1 MKKIWLFILGLFT
14 LFFAGNSALANE
26 YEYKNLNI
34 SANILSDWTVEVTEK
49 FTTDFHVNKHWI
61 IRSIPLNYSVD
72 WNVFHIDISD
82 VNVEWKTFI
91 TERTDEEV
99 AIKIWDSDKTV
110 DGEQIYPISYTT
122 YWLIKNFSGKGY
134 SELYWNLVGYDF
146 DTNIN
151 KVRAVIYLPQD
162 YTGFSSDDFL
172 ITTDWKATSVQEF
185 QWRVDRSHWDR
196 IIITYDKWLAAY
208 QWITLA
214 IKFPNGYFDFDNNK
228 QKSLI
233 WRAKMDYSDLENIS
247 PDTVSNITDEDVETV
262 ETDSKQPSPEPEA
275 IVENIVESEST
286 ELEPLP
292 DSALIPID
300 QKPETEQKFYGVTS
314 NNYVSSWPKTKP
326 QWNYEYEY
334 TNLDIRAD
342 ILVDGTMNVNED
354 FTADF
359 HVSKHGIIRSIPLN
373 YNVSGY
379 PFHIEVSNIN
389 VAWKRFSTSRTN
401 WEIEI
406 KIWDPD
412 RTVSGIQ
419 TYPISY
425 STYGLIRNYA
435 WEGYAELYWNLVW
448 FNFDTS
454 IDNVKAEIYLPKTY
468 TGLSPED
475 FLISVDW
482 RTTSINDFQWLVDW
496 RWWNKIT
503 ITYDRWLSSYHGITL
518 AVKFPA
524 DYFEFDHSRQA
535 KLTGNAKKSLSQ
547 IFEWFL
553 SFLIPIWIIALAII
567 LRVKN
572 IGKSLGIFKGEAGLI
587 DRKSGKLTWDFAKQF
602 PVIVQY
608 EPPKWVNS
616 AEAGLLLHRGA
627 KPKDILSLIYKRAV
641 EWLIKLSF
649 EEDDWSF
656 FKKASKNVIITKI
669 RDINPEAPAYEKDF
683 FKAIVRGEKSRLS
696 GDTNLYN
703 KLGLST
709 LESYWRKSW
718 WFTGGKSQGWLLT
731 VWFIVLF
738 LLMNFLW
745 NYPLIGVLAFFGFFA
760 LAIYSAAASKLKET
774 EEWARL
780 ISHVLWY
787 REFLAACDENKLR
800 LFLQQDPLYFDK
812 ILPYAVAFGLDTE
825 LIKKIEPLLKEMNI
839 RSSWYDWDVHD
850 IYYINNTISSS
861 AINSIPPKASY
872 SSSSWFS
879 GWSSFGW
886 WFSLWWGGGWWGGRS
901 W

>member
-1 MKKIWLFILGLFT
+1 MKKFWLFT
-14 LFFAGNSALANE
+14 LWLCALFYVWNFSYANE
-26 YEYKNLNI
+26 YEYSNLNI
-34 SANILSDWTVEVTEK
+34 SADVMVDWTVNVKENYK
-49 FTTDFHVNKHWI
+49 ANFFVNKHGI
-61 IRSIPLNYSVD
+61 IRTIPLNYSV
-72 WNVFHIDISD
+72 WGTIYHIDISNID
-82 VNVEWKTFI
+82 VKWKTFI
-91 TERTDEEV
+91 INHYDKERE
-99 AIKIWDSDKTV
+99 IKIWDADKTIIW
-110 DGEQIYPISYTT
+110 EQTYPISYTV
-122 YWLIKNFSGKGY
+122 YGLIKNFSWMWY
-134 SELYWNLVGYDF
+134 AELYWNIVWSEF

-151 KVRAVIYLPQD
+151 KVKAVIYLPKV
-162 YTGFSSDDFL
+162 YTGFSSNDFL
-172 ITTDWKATSVQEF
+172 ITDWTTKTVEEF
-185 QWRVDRSHWDR
+185 QWKIDRSHWDR
-196 IIITYDKWLAAY
+196 IIITYDKSLSAY
-208 QWITLA
+208 HGITVA
-214 IKFPNGYFDFDNNK
+214 IRFPNNYFEFDHEK
-228 QKSLI
+228 QKWLLGM
-233 WRAKMDYSDLENIS
+233 AKYDNSGLEY
-247 PDTVSNITDEDVETV
+247 TGSNIT
-262 ETDSKQPSPEPEA
+262 SKTTKESLERYSEQLAPEPE
-275 IVENIVESEST
+275 NTGRDIVESDY
-286 ELEPLP
+286 PLP
-292 DSALIPID
+292 EVIIWDLNKK
-300 QKPETEQKFYGVTS
+300 QETEQKFYGVTS

-342 ILVDGTMNVNED
+342 ILSDGTMNVNED

-389 VAWKRFSTSRTN
+389 VTWKKFTTN
-401 WEIEI
+401 RAKWEIEI
-406 KIWDPD
+406 KIWDAD
-412 RTVSGIQ
+412 RTVRWVQ

-425 STYGLIRNYA
+425 STYGLIRNFS

-448 FNFDTS
+448 FDFDTS
-454 IDNVKAEIYLPKTY
+454 IDNVKAEIYLPKPY
-468 TGLSPED
+468 PELSPDD
-475 FLISVDW
+475 FLITVDW
-482 RTTSINDFQWLVDW
+482 KTSSINDFQWLVDW
-496 RWWNKIT
+496 KWWNKIT
-503 ITYDRWLSSYHGITL
+503 ITYDRGLSSYHGITL
-518 AVKFPA
+518 SVKFPP

-535 KLTGNAKKSLSQ
+535 KLTGNAKQSLSQ
-547 IFEWFL
+547 IFESFL
-553 SFLIPIWIIALAII
+553 SFLIPIWIVVLIII

-572 IGKSLGIFKGEAGLI
+572 IGKSLGLIKGEGGLI
-587 DRKSGKLTWDFAKQF
+587 DRKFGKLKWDFAKQF

-627 KPKDILSLIYKRAV
+627 KPKDILSLIYKRAA

-649 EEDDWSF
+649 EEDEWSF
-656 FKKASKNVIITKI
+656 FKKATKNVIITKI
-669 RDINPEAPAYEKDF
+669 RDINLESPAYERDF

-709 LESYWRKSW
+709 LEGYWRKRW
-718 WFTGGKSQGWLLT
+718 WFTGGKSKWWLLT
-731 VWFIVLF
+731 VGFIVLF
-738 LLMNFLW
+738 FLMNFLG
-745 NYPLIGVLAFFGFFA
+745 NGYPLIGVLAFFGFFA

-839 RSSWYDWDVHD
+839 RSSWYDWDVHN

-861 AINSIPPKASY
+861 AINSVPPKASY

-886 WFSLWWGGGWWGGRS
+886 GFSLWWWGGWWGGRS